1 MQIATVT
8 KKSYIL
14 SPENVRA
21 LKDVSLL
28 LDKFVED
35 RELAEQIDSEA
46 CTSIG
51 NAQDIIAAIL
61 NLDETE
67 IALICVE
74 E

>member
-1 MQIATVT
+1 MQIITVK

-35 RELAEQIDSEA
+35 KELAEAIGSEA
-46 CTSIG
+46 CTSIED
-51 NAQDIIAAIL
+51 AQDIIAAIL
-61 NLDETE
+61 NLDETD
-67 IALICVE
+67 IDLY
-74 E
+74 

>member
-1 MQIATVT
+1 MQITTV
-8 KKSYIL
+8 KKKGYVL

-35 RELAEQIDSEA
+35 KELAEAIGSEA
-46 CTSIG
+46 CTSIED
-51 NAQDIIAAIL
+51 AQDIIAAIL

-67 IALICVE
+67 IALVCVE

>member
-1 MQIATVT
+1 MKITTV
-8 KKSYIL
+8 KKKRYVL

-35 RELAEQIDSEA
+35 RELAEVIDSEA

-51 NAQDIIAAIL
+51 EAQDIIAAIL
-61 NLDETE
+61 NLDEAE
-67 IALICVE
+67 NFLICVE

>member
-1 MQIATVT
+1 MQIITVK

-35 RELAEQIDSEA
+35 GELAGVIDLEA
-46 CTSIG
+46 DTSIG
-51 NAQDIIAAIL
+51 DAQNIIAAIL
-61 NLDETE
+61 NLDETD
-67 IALICVE
+67 IDLY
-74 E
+74 

>member
-1 MQIATVT
+1 MQITTVT
-8 KKSYIL
+8 KKSYVL

-35 RELAEQIDSEA
+35 KELAEVIGSEA

-51 NAQDIIAAIL
+51 HAQDIIAAIL

-67 IALICVE
+67 IALTCVE